1 MKGAGGSGQ
10 AGSIDLSIME
20 NSPKP
25 VFDEPALKAA
35 LLRSCGKQGCPL
47 HLRQRIGQLFGR
59 SEANSEPVGDIPM
72 TSAAWR
78 WKPIHS
84 GLALAAVLLIVVGVV
99 GIVLSRSSQAL
110 PSSLQIAVINRHDLC
125 TQMPTHT
132 EPDVPQNFALLG
144 PYLRQQLN
152 HAVLAANLTKEN
164 WHFRGAAICPVGD
177 VKSAHLVFDQA
188 GRTLTIL
195 SLPASSYPAL
205 QNHKTYEG
213 TSANH
218 AVIARREDGAIFC
231 LVSND
236 PNNQMTMADLSD
248 ILRAHQNEASVAAS
262 QGPRIWL
269 TWVGHEGALR
279 P

>member
-1 MKGAGGSGQ
+1 
-10 AGSIDLSIME
+10 ME

-25 VFDEPALKAA
+25 VFEDPALKAA
-35 LLRSCGKQGCPL
+35 LARSCSKDGCPL
-47 HLRQRIGQLFGR
+47 HLRQRIGQLFGKTEA
-59 SEANSEPVGDIPM
+59 SEND
-72 TSAAWR
+72 SAESMRMSSIGWR

-110 PSSLQIAVINRHDLC
+110 PSSLQTAVITRHDLC
-125 TQMPTHT
+125 TQNPTHT
-132 EPDVPQNFALLG
+132 EPGIPQNFALLG

-177 VKSAHLVFDQA
+177 VMSAHLVFDQA
-188 GRTLTIL
+188 GRTLSIL

-236 PNNQMTMADLSD
+236 PNNQITVADLTD
-248 ILRAHQNEASVAAS
+248 ILHAHENEVSVS
-262 QGPRIWL
+262 LSHGPHIWL
-269 TWVGHEGALR
+269 AWVGHEGALR